1 MNINW
6 FPGHMKKATD
16 RIKIQFDQV
25 DLSCEVLDARIPD
38 SSRNRAL
45 EAITASKPR
54 LIILNKADLA
64 DPDKTK
70 AWMEALEKKDQSV
83 LALNARDE
91 DFSSLVE
98 KRAKVLCR
106 PILEK
111 RREKGLQNRE
121 IRMMVFGIPNSGK
134 STFINKLSGRKS
146 AKTGDRPGVTTANQW
161 IKTPTDLLLLDT
173 PGIMVKKMGPT
184 QGLHLSWTGAIKEEV
199 LNLQEIGYAF
209 INFMVDHYGEVLADR
224 YDLPAGLSGLEAMD
238 RIGGKMGAI
247 VGGYTDYD
255 RVSARLLDDFQKG
268 KLGRISLENP
278 EDKDEA

>member
-16 RIKIQFDQV
+16 RIQAQYDQV
-25 DLSCEVLDARIPD
+25 DLSCEVLDARVPL
-38 SSRNRAL
+38 SSRNRVL
-45 EAITASKPR
+45 EEMTASKPR

-64 DPDKTK
+64 DPSKTK
-70 AWMEALEKKDQSV
+70 DWMDKLRDKDQCV
-83 LALNARDE
+83 LALNARDD

-98 KRAKVLCR
+98 KKAKILCQSM
-106 PILEK
+106 LEK
-111 RREKGLQNRE
+111 RRQKGLKNRE

-173 PGIMVKKMGPT
+173 PGIMVKKMEKT

-199 LNLQEIGYAF
+199 LNLQEVGYAF
-209 INFMVDHYGEVLADR
+209 LHFLLDHYEEALVNR
-224 YDLPAGLSGLEAMD
+224 YNVPSGLSGLEAMD
-238 RIGGKMGAI
+238 FIGQKMGAM
-247 VGGYTDYD
+247 VGGYIDYD
-255 RVSARLLDDFQKG
+255 RVSARLFDDFQKG
-268 KLGRISLENP
+268 RLGRISLEEA
-278 EDKDEA
+278 EDSDET